1 MTPPIAECDNLMFRL
16 LYSDDPS
23 GILAKHWTRSS
34 NLIESGIAMMAMSG
48 CHFLKRLETAAA
60 SFAPLIVPSM
70 IPFQQ
75 MSARGGNVKAEA
87 TEIDLG
93 WLNN

>member
-1 MTPPIAECDNLMFRL
+1 
-16 LYSDDPS
+16 
-23 GILAKHWTRSS
+23 
-34 NLIESGIAMMAMSG
+34 MMAMSG
-48 CHFLKRLETAAA
+48 CHFLKRLATAAA